1 MYDVLIGKQRGL
13 VFPIMCNGGVIID
26 YSDNI
31 PTAGLAAD
39 DIIGYGLW
47 ALESSFTLEAIIT
60 PYDINGY
67 GKWSAATQPTIA
79 NSMKI
84 MPSNHHQ
91 TSPART
97 DYQSEIYL
105 PVTAR
110 LNHEMTIFS
119 NYDASNN
126 PIFWFGLVNTTLH
139 NENLPATYKLR
150 TSLSLNG
157 IVQHFD
163 SPVCISPSD
172 LKRFKYDT
180 ASNNL
185 SGFNRDGMT
194 GYELIGSIT
203 SQHSSTQY
211 DNSANNYTITKL
223 FNGNV
228 LELYYRDGF
237 DFIGLGKIYSHST
250 SRITTNHA
258 FSGSLSS
265 GTELFIRA
273 YVEPS
278 YINDSFHVACV
289 YDNVSKAVTMYLN
302 GNKLSNAKHAQSANF
317 TFAET
322 DCKIGQCNSEK
333 GVTSATYNKQFMGEI
348 HELSIM
354 DINRKEFI
362 GLYNLLP
369 NYENTLLY
377 LRFEEADL

>member
-67 GKWSAATQPTIA
+67 GEWKTVHTQPTIA

-91 TSPART
+91 STPT
-97 DYQSEIYL
+97 NYQSEIYL
-105 PVTAR
+105 PVTDR

-157 IVQHFD
+157 VVQHFD
-163 SPVCISPSD
+163 SPVCISPSN

-180 ASNNL
+180 TSNNL
-185 SGFNRDGMT
+185 SGFNRDGMM
-194 GYELIGSIT
+194 GYEKIGTVT
-203 SQHSSTQY
+203 SHNDVASNTEY
-211 DNSANNYTITKL
+211 DGTFTTTKL
-223 FNGNV
+223 FTGSL
-228 LELYYRDGF
+228 LEVFYRDGF
-237 DFIGLGKIYSHST
+237 DFISLGNITAHTT
-250 SRITTNHA
+250 SQLTLSPI

-265 GTELFIRA
+265 GTELFIRGYA
-273 YVEPS
+273 EPS

-289 YDNVSKAVTMYLN
+289 YDNISKAVTMYLN
-302 GNKLSNAKHAQSANF
+302 GNKLSNAKHAESSNF